1 MVGACKSF
9 EQALVSIAE
18 GQNNPEAEAHVAEC
32 ASCGRKVA
40 ELRKVLQA
48 IRLPQFDVP
57 TELVSRA
64 AKLMPNRR
72 RQLFAR
78 LLTPRPQFSVA
89 RSLASGDLA
98 LQVGVDDLVV
108 RMLLTPIGSAANPRE
123 WEVAGIAPSP
133 DWHIVREDS
142 EVACGESGR
151 FKFSVSRLSETAFL
165 LRSSDVELVVPSA
178 QELIDDES

>member
-18 GQNNPEAEAHVAEC
+18 GQNNPGAEAHLAEC

-40 ELRKVLQA
+40 ELRQVLRA
-48 IRLPQFDVP
+48 IALPQFDAP
-57 TELVSRA
+57 TELVARA

-72 RQLFAR
+72 RQLFAH
-78 LLTPRPQFSVA
+78 LLMPKPQLSAA
-89 RSLASGDLA
+89 RSAASGELA
-98 LQVGVDDLVV
+98 LQVGVDDFVV
-108 RMLLTPIGSAANPRE
+108 RMLFTPIGSAANPRE
-123 WEVAGIAPSP
+123 WEVAGVAPSP
-133 DWHIVREDS
+133 DWHIVREDA

-151 FKFSVSRLSETAFL
+151 FKFSVSRLSETAFV
-165 LRSSDVELVVPSA
+165 LRSTEVELVVPSA